1 MSLIQNKKLYL
12 NYTISEYFEAGIKLT
27 GNEVKAVRNS
37 NAQIDGAK
45 IIIRGAEAFIVGM
58 NISIYQNHDNNN
70 IKKMKNEKKPE
81 LDRNRKLLL
90 KKNEILKL
98 AILTEKG
105 FNLQAE
111 KVFDKHGLL
120 KLQIAV
126 CKKKNKADKREVIKK
141 RDLKRDL

>member
-12 NYTISEYFEAGIKLT
+12 NYTVSEYFEAGLKLT
-27 GNEVKAVRNS
+27 GNEVKAIRNS

-45 IIIRGAEAFIVGM
+45 IIIRGGEAFIIGL
-58 NISIYQNHDNNN
+58 NISTYQNHDKIKDKNKKDLELN
-70 IKKMKNEKKPE
+70 IT
-81 LDRNRKLLL
+81 RKLLL
-90 KKNEILKL
+90 KKKEILKL
-98 AILTEKG
+98 AILSEKG

-111 KVFDKHGLL
+111 NIFDKHGLL